1 MRPNQSTLILL
12 VALSGCASAEL
23 NHNTLDIASNSDN
36 LLTRQTIY
44 NLSNF
49 LDSNVALPA
58 QIVVSSGTAT
68 TADTATAGVTTPLNQ
83 AITNLAQSAKTISS
97 NSSTVLTGSKSSVTA
112 AVGFSTTAQDV
123 STQNYSFQMITDPY
137 QLWRL
142 KALYR
147 LAVEGDKYEGTFVK
161 EYPKI
166 YKSVTQQRTAC
177 LHDRT
182 KSNSTVYGTGTTTD
196 PASGLPSQFQSC
208 VTQYGTG
215 SNAGTGG
222 ATMGGGTDS
231 TSILVLDEHFLTG
244 PTCIVCE
251 RRNAGKTTYAA
262 NERLKGRW
270 LHWRGLPGATPPG
283 PDTYRDGDI
292 FVGRSGHYEL
302 YVDPKHPEKFA
313 DFTIFVL
320 AASTQADSAVT
331 GGSGG
336 GAGAGAG
343 GGGGGGN
350 AKGSPALPSLLLT
363 LPTGQ

>member
-1 MRPNQSTLILL
+1 MRPNQSSLILL
-12 VALSGCASAEL
+12 VVLSGCASAEL

-49 LDSNVALPA
+49 LESDVALPA

-68 TADTATAGVTTPLNQ
+68 TADTVTAGVTAPLSQ
-83 AITNLAQSAKTISS
+83 AITTLTQSARTISS
-97 NSSTVLTGSKSSVTA
+97 SPGTVLTGSKTSVTA
-112 AVGFSTTAQDV
+112 AAGLSTTAQDV
-123 STQNYSFQMITDPY
+123 SSQNYAFQMITDAY

-147 LAVEGDKYEGTFVK
+147 FAIEGDRYESTFVT

-166 YKSVTQQRTAC
+166 YKSVTEQRTAC
-177 LHDRT
+177 LQDRT
-182 KSNSTVYGTGTTTD
+182 KNNSTVYGTGTTTD

-208 VTQYGTG
+208 VTQY
-215 SNAGTGG
+215 STGG
-222 ATMGGGTDS
+222 AGTPGVTMGVGSDS
-231 TSILVLDEHFLTG
+231 TSILIPDEHFLTG
-244 PTCIVCE
+244 PDCIVCE
-251 RRNAGKTTYAA
+251 ARYAGKTKYVA
-262 NERLKGRW
+262 NKRLKGGW
-270 LHWRGLPGATPPG
+270 LHWRGLPGATR
-283 PDTYRDGDI
+283 PDTYQEGDI
-292 FVGRSGHYEL
+292 LVGRSGHYEL
-302 YVDPKHPEKFA
+302 YVDQKQPERFA

-336 GAGAGAG
+336 GSGATAG
-343 GGGGGGN
+343 GGGGGGGS
-350 AKGSPALPSLLLT
+350 KGPSALPSLLLT